1 MDWLELLILSAAG
14 LFGGVLAGLF
24 GVGGGTVFVPALV
37 YGAGWSIREAVA
49 ASLVII
55 VFSALS
61 GTLRSMRS
69 EVPMDWRAA
78 ALFSLVVAPSSLIGV
93 AVSGFFSETLT
104 RIVFAG
110 FLLAL
115 AYPTARSGKRYRE
128 GVGTGSSGSHLV
140 FALLG
145 GIGAGALAGLIGIGG
160 AVLTV
165 PLLIFGFGMSPKS
178 AISTSLVVSLLV
190 GVVGAA
196 GYITSGFDRLAGLP
210 PLIVGSVIGAWP
222 GVRLRERL
230 PETLLQRAFAAY
242 MVVVAIMMIV
252 DVANGA

>member
-1 MDWLELLILSAAG
+1 VDLLELLILGLAG

-37 YGAGWSIREAVA
+37 YAAGWDIREAVA

-69 EVPMDWRAA
+69 EAPVNWRAA
-78 ALFSLVVAPSSLIGV
+78 ALFSLTVAPSSLIGV
-93 AVSGFFSETLT
+93 AVSNFFSETLT
-104 RIVFAG
+104 QVVFAG

-128 GVGTGSSGSHLV
+128 GIRGSSGSHLAL
-140 FALLG
+140 ALLG

-165 PLLIFGFGMSPKS
+165 PLLIFGFGLNPKT
-178 AISTSLVVSLLV
+178 AISTSLVITLLV
-190 GVVGAA
+190 GALGAA
-196 GYITSGFDRLAGLP
+196 GYFVAGFDRLSGLP
-210 PLIVGSVIGAWP
+210 PLIVGSMLGAWP
-222 GVRLRERL
+222 GVRIRERL
-230 PETLLQRAFAAY
+230 GEALLQRAFAAY
-242 MVVVAIMMIV
+242 MVLVAVLIILDTV
-252 DVANGA
+252 NGS

>member
-1 MDWLELLILSAAG
+1 MDLLELVILVLAG

-37 YGAGWSIREAVA
+37 FGAGWDIDEAVA

-69 EVPMDWRAA
+69 EAPVDWRAA
-78 ALFSLVVAPSSLIGV
+78 ALFSLAVAPSSLIGV
-93 AVSGFFSETLT
+93 AASGFLPETLT
-104 RIVFAG
+104 QLVFAG

-128 GVGTGSSGSHLV
+128 GIGGSSGSQRAV
-140 FALLG
+140 ALLG

-160 AVLTV
+160 AALTV
-165 PLLIFGFGMSPKS
+165 PLLIFGFGLNPKT
-178 AISTSLVVSLLV
+178 AISSSLVVTLLV

-196 GYITSGFDRLAGLP
+196 GYVATGFDRLSGLP

-222 GVRLRERL
+222 GVRVRERL
-230 PETLLQRAFAAY
+230 GEAVLQRAFAAY
-242 MVVVAIMMIV
+242 MVVVAVLIV
-252 DVANGA
+252 ADAATGA

>member
-1 MDWLELLILSAAG
+1 VDLLELLILGLAG

-37 YGAGWSIREAVA
+37 YAAGWDIREAVA

-69 EVPMDWRAA
+69 EAPVNWRAA
-78 ALFSLVVAPSSLIGV
+78 ALFSLTVAPSSLIGV
-93 AVSGFFSETLT
+93 AVSNFFSETLT
-104 RIVFAG
+104 QVVFAG

-128 GVGTGSSGSHLV
+128 GIRGSSGSHLAL
-140 FALLG
+140 ALLG

-165 PLLIFGFGMSPKS
+165 PLLIFGFGLNPKT
-178 AISTSLVVSLLV
+178 AISTSLVITLLV
-190 GVVGAA
+190 GALGAA
-196 GYITSGFDRLAGLP
+196 GYFVAGFDRLSGLP
-210 PLIVGSVIGAWP
+210 PLIVGSMLGAWP
-222 GVRLRERL
+222 GVRIRERL
-230 PETLLQRAFAAY
+230 GEALLQRAFAAY
-242 MVVVAIMMIV
+242 MVLVSALIILDTV
-252 DVANGA
+252 NGS

>member
-1 MDWLELLILSAAG
+1 MDLLELVILGLAG

-37 YGAGWSIREAVA
+37 YVAGWNIREAVA
-49 ASLVII
+49 ASLIII

-69 EVPMDWRAA
+69 EVPVNWRAA
-78 ALFSLVVAPSSLIGV
+78 ALFSLAVAPSSLIGV
-93 AVSGFFSETLT
+93 AASNFFSETLT
-104 RIVFAG
+104 QLVFAG

-128 GVGTGSSGSHLV
+128 GIGGSSGTHLAL
-140 FALLG
+140 ALLA

-165 PLLIFGFGMSPKS
+165 PLLIFGFGLDPKT
-178 AISTSLVVSLLV
+178 AISTSLVVTLLV
-190 GVVGAA
+190 GVLGAA
-196 GYITSGFDRLAGLP
+196 GYFVAGFERLSGLP
-210 PLIVGSVIGAWP
+210 PLILGSMIGAWP
-222 GVRLRERL
+222 GVRIRERL
-230 PETLLQRAFAAY
+230 GETLLQRAFAAY
-242 MVVVAIMMIV
+242 MVIVAVLLII
-252 DVANGA
+252 DTANGP